1 MTNLEGLWAERFGFS
16 KQQFPKVSQIVR
28 ANERPILPVLLYLV
42 AGWGGGR
49 AVWFWVT
56 VAGPVTVC
64 SATLAP
70 MLVLSGGA
78 EKFIRVMTSYPPAPD
93 RICNIPT
100 IDQWLRLDYLFTR
113 TVSWRLV
120 RRWPRAAAVPVLP
133 VAAFQ
138 TGSFPPVHLPWF
150 QGFYL

>member
-1 MTNLEGLWAERFGFS
+1 MG
-16 KQQFPKVSQIVR
+16 
-28 ANERPILPVLLYLV
+28 
-42 AGWGGGR
+42 GGGR

-56 VAGPVTVC
+56 VAGLVTLC
-64 SATLAP
+64 SATLAS

-100 IDQWLRLDYLFTR
+100 IDQWLCLDYLFTR

-120 RRWPRAAAVPVLP
+120 HRWPCAAAVPVLP

-138 TGSFPPVHLPWF
+138 TGSFPPVHLPWAF
-150 QGFYL
+150 ISNLYIFEGLWRMMCFLAGTDRCRKKICAVAAFISLS